1 MTTSKSKTILSSTPF
16 SLSTGKYGIT
26 EKKKE
31 ELDEL
36 QINILQTQRK
46 VDQETAI
53 VTALSEKS
61 EKINEFLEAAGT
73 NSTKALSN
81 RNLVDEIV
89 TFTENLQRNSKI
101 AFTEMVQAKAKTQV
115 VSIEIKALI
124 DKLIFS
130 AELVN
135 KLSNLVIRK
144 KAQNPLISNELVTM
158 VGKAGADA
166 NNAVALTLVALKSVY
181 TSLSTSIESRAST
194 ALQYNQ
200 VKDLY
205 TALSG
210 ISETDDKLAED
221 SMINATKT
229 IKSNNGGADKK
240 LDKCIK
246 ELLYQAYTNAQ
257 GDYNILLQASID
269 TTKQLNSA
277 KSKLDKEQ
285 VQLSSYE
292 AGMAAAKA
300 AALA

>member
-1 MTTSKSKTILSSTPF
+1 MTTTISKVPF
-16 SLSTGKYGIT
+16 SLSGGKYGIT

-36 QINILQTQRK
+36 QINILKTQRN

-53 VTALSEKS
+53 VNALTEKS
-61 EKINEFLEAAGT
+61 AKLNGFLEVAGA
-73 NSTKALSN
+73 NSAKALSN
-81 RNLVDEIV
+81 RNLIDEIV
-89 TFTENLQRNSKI
+89 TLTENLQSNSKI
-101 AFTEMVQAKAKTQV
+101 AFSEMVEAKAKTQV

-130 AELVN
+130 AELIN

-144 KAQNPLISNELVTM
+144 KAQNPLISNELVAM
-158 VGKAGADA
+158 VGTAGADA

-181 TSLSTSIESRAST
+181 TALSTSIESRAST

-205 TALSG
+205 TAVSG
-210 ISETDDKLAED
+210 ISATETDGKLVGD

-229 IKSNNGGADKK
+229 IKANNGGADKK
-240 LDKCIK
+240 ADKNIK
-246 ELLYQAYTNAQ
+246 DLLYQAYDNTQ
-257 GDYNILLQASID
+257 EEYDVLHQASID
-269 TTKQLNSA
+269 TTKQLGSA
-277 KSKLDKEQ
+277 KAKLDKEQ
-285 VQLSSYE
+285 VQLTSYE
-292 AGMAAAKA
+292 AGLTAAKA

>member
-1 MTTSKSKTILSSTPF
+1 MTTSKSKTPF
-16 SLSTGKYGIT
+16 SLSSAKYGIT

-36 QINILQTQRK
+36 QINILQTQRN

-61 EKINEFLEAAGT
+61 EKLKGFLEVSET
-73 NSTKALSN
+73 NSTQALSN

-89 TFTENLQRNSKI
+89 TLTENLQSNSKI

-130 AELVN
+130 AELIN

-181 TSLSTSIESRAST
+181 TALSTSIESRAST

-210 ISETDDKLAED
+210 ILVTESDDRLEGD

-229 IKSNNGGADKK
+229 IKANNSGTGKK
-240 LDKCIK
+240 LNKCIK
-246 ELLYQAYTNAQ
+246 ELLYEAYDNAQ
-257 GDYNILLQASID
+257 VEYDILHQASMD

-277 KSKLDKEQ
+277 KFKLDKKQ
-285 VQLSSYE
+285 VQLTSYE
-292 AGMAAAKA
+292 AGLAAAKA